1 MPHTKC
7 IAAQPAVRKVTA
19 DEDLRNLT
27 ITLVAYFDFRA
38 CSLEVII
45 FLKSSLPNNFR
56 SGRAAKRMACT
67 QYSVF

>member
-7 IAAQPAVRKVTA
+7 LAAQPAVRKVTA

-27 ITLVAYFDFRA
+27 ITLVAYFDLRA

-45 FLKSSLPNNFR
+45 LS
-56 SGRAAKRMACT
+56 
-67 QYSVF
+67 